1 MSPKIAICA
10 LALVV
15 TSCAAGPAPRTG
27 FLSDYS
33 GLEPVGSS
41 DSLLE
46 QRPPADFDPSRYR
59 AVFIEPTEVRV
70 DGLTDEDKAKL
81 ADAFRDA
88 LIERL
93 NGALPLADQTGPG
106 VMRVRTAIVEARK
119 ANVAANAVS
128 SLILPIPLTRGG
140 VAAEAEVLDGAT
152 GVRIAALSWSRRGAK
167 VTEVG
172 LSYTRLGEARS
183 GLRSFAKRL
192 ADLFSPPA
200 TATGQK
206 DRRR

>member
-10 LALVV
+10 LSLVV
-15 TSCAAGPAPRTG
+15 TACAAGPAPRTG

-46 QRPPADFDPSRYR
+46 QRPPADFDPRR
-59 AVFIEPTEVRV
+59 FNAVMIEPTEVRV
-70 DGLTDEDKAKL
+70 EDLSEEDKTKL
-81 ADAFRDA
+81 SDVFREA

-93 NGALPLADQTGPG
+93 GGALPIVEQSGPG
-106 VMRVRTAIVEARK
+106 VFRVRTAIVDARK
-119 ANVAANAVS
+119 ANVAINAVT
-128 SLILPIPLTRGG
+128 SLLVGPVSNGG
-140 VAAEAEVLDGAT
+140 VAAEAEVLDGGT
-152 GVRIAALSWSRRGAK
+152 GARIAALSWSRRGGK
-167 VTEVG
+167 ITEVG
-172 LSYTRLGEARS
+172 LSYTQLGQARS

-200 TATGQK
+200 APTEQT